1 MLTGKQIRSFLLLI
15 LKKVAMSLLVLGIL
29 FVGVFCWALT
39 LYPFNFP
46 YLLHL
51 PEEPTNSVICT
62 AFALT
67 FLCIVTVTVRT
78 KWCYDNDLFFSKED
92 NKLFSLMRRIVTSR
106 EWIADVIVF
115 EMYVLAVAVGVAP
128 VPMPWGAWIVGTTMI
143 VVVSS
148 LVFGLV
154 DCLLY
159 VIARKRADRRLRRR
173 NENL

>member
-1 MLTGKQIRSFLLLI
+1 MLSGRQIGSFLLVL
-15 LKKVAMSLLVLGIL
+15 LKKIGMSILVFGIL
-29 FVGVFCWALT
+29 FVGIFLWALT
-39 LYPFNFP
+39 IYPFNFP
-46 YLLHL
+46 YLLHR
-51 PEEPTNSVICT
+51 PADETNAITGSL
-62 AFALT
+62 FALT
-67 FLCIVTVTVRT
+67 FLCIVTITVRT

-92 NKLFSLMRRIVTSR
+92 NKLFSVMRRIVTSR
-106 EWIADVIVF
+106 EWIADVIIF

-128 VPMPWGAWIVGTTMI
+128 APMPWGAWIVGTTMI